1 MRGISHAVAVD
12 TADFAVESTLAA
24 AVFLLN
30 VLAVDVPPTEHGLT
44 EAAGCGAR
52 THKQQQHCYVSIL
65 VTQQCR
71 RESAKKE
78 RVLIS
83 VMTRLINHYD
93 SLVNVINIILARL
106 TKHLIFA
113 SNHARRTSNKMPVNL
128 NISFFGPTGSS

>member
-1 MRGISHAVAVD
+1 MDVSGAAVGVPNKICYAHLERRSVRR
-12 TADFAVESTLAA
+12 AFAA
-24 AVFLLN
+24 A
-30 VLAVDVPPTEHGLT
+30 
-44 EAAGCGAR
+44 AR
-52 THKQQQHCYVSIL
+52 HKQQQHCYVSIL

-71 RESAKKE
+71 RESAKKA

-113 SNHARRTSNKMPVNL
+113 SNHARRTPNKMPVNL